1 MNNVSVRLGTDSSF
15 FERVGLELKRAERY
29 RLFVSLIVLDL
40 SFVRSVNRDQSPQL
54 LGDLL
59 QVVRENIRVIDNVSA
74 LADHRV
80 ALLLPETSRQGA
92 EIAARRLSELIR
104 SSLTQQTSGR
114 IDDTIPLEMV
124 SYPDAAGAKT
134 VTDFLQEL
142 SEQSR
147 N

>member
-1 MNNVSVRLGTDSSF
+1 MNNVSVKLGTDSSF
-15 FERVGLELKRAERY
+15 FKRVDLELKRAERY

-40 SFVRSVNRDQSPQL
+40 SFVRSLNRDQSPQL

-59 QVVRENIRVIDNVSA
+59 QVVRENVRVIDNVSA

-104 SSLTQQTSGR
+104 SSLTQQTSGK
-114 IDDTIPLEMV
+114 IDDTIPLEMI
-124 SYPDAAGAKT
+124 SFPDAAGAKT